1 MFPNVIIGGPGRA
14 CRRAEGVGV
23 LDGCHIQRPAGEGD
37 APPLV
42 PLSIKQVARFPARA
56 NTSAGGFEWAVGRP
70 RRMPNR
76 GLYCRAVAPSKRG
89 RDGDRCEDSCTQ
101 RAAGQFN
108 PMD

>member
-1 MFPNVIIGGPGRA
+1 LRENAGRKALQQQPNAIPTAKTEMAVTRLAAECANQRFPW
-14 CRRAEGVGV
+14 
-23 LDGCHIQRPAGEGD
+23 
-37 APPLV
+37 
-42 PLSIKQVARFPARA
+42 FPARA
-56 NTSAGGFEWAVGRP
+56 NTSAGSFEWAVGRP